1 MTIPPATKTLFTV
14 AATLALAA
22 LTAALKLRVKK

>member
-1 MTIPPATKTLFTV
+1 MTIPLETKTMFAV
-14 AATLALAA
+14 AAALALAA